1 MKIELSEKLK
11 AYCNRKSKH
20 KILLYMGQSPCCTIA
35 EAKYY
40 AKFIL
45 KTPHLKEVNI
55 DGISVY
61 YEAYIEKYLDDSQ
74 LDLVKFLNIIIVNY

>member
-11 AYCNRKSKH
+11 EYCNQKSKH
-20 KILLYMGQSPCCTIA
+20 KILLSMGQSPCCTIG

-45 KTPHLKEVNI
+45 KSPHLKEVNI

-61 YEAYIEKYLDDSQ
+61 YEAYIEKYLEDCQ
-74 LDLVKFLNIIIVNY
+74 LDLVKFLNMIIVNY

>member
-11 AYCNRKSKH
+11 SYCNQKSKD

-40 AKFIL
+40 AKFISKKPNL
-45 KTPHLKEVNI
+45 NVTKV

-61 YEAYIEKYLDDSQ
+61 YEAYIEKYLDDCQ
-74 LDLVKFLNIIIVNY
+74 LDLVKFLNVIIVNY

>member
-11 AYCNRKSKH
+11 EYCNQKSKH
-20 KILLYMGQSPCCTIA
+20 KILLYMGQSPCCTIG

-45 KTPHLKEVNI
+45 KSPHLKEVNI

-61 YEAYIEKYLDDSQ
+61 YEAYIEKYLEDCQ
-74 LDLVKFLNIIIVNY
+74 LDLVKFLNMIIVDY

>member
-61 YEAYIEKYLDDSQ
+61 YEAYIEKFLDGCQ
-74 LDLVKFLNIIIVNY
+74 LDLVKFLNMIIVNY

>member
-1 MKIELSEKLK
+1 MKIELSEKFK
-11 AYCNRKSKH
+11 EYCNRKSKH
-20 KILLYMGQSPCCTIA
+20 KILLYMGQSPCCTIG

-45 KTPHLKEVNI
+45 KSPHLKEVNI

-61 YEAYIEKYLDDSQ
+61 YEAYIEKYLEDCQ
-74 LDLVKFLNIIIVNY
+74 LDLVKFLNMIIVNY

>member
-11 AYCNRKSKH
+11 EYCNRKSKH
-20 KILLYMGQSPCCTIA
+20 KILLYMGQSPCCTIG

-45 KTPHLKEVNI
+45 KSPHLKEVNI

-61 YEAYIEKYLDDSQ
+61 YEAYIEKFLEDCQ
-74 LDLVKFLNIIIVNY
+74 LDLVKFLNMIIVNY

>member
-1 MKIELSEKLK
+1 MKIELSKRLK
-11 AYCNRKSKH
+11 AYCNQKSKD

-40 AKFIL
+40 AKFISKNPRL
-45 KTPHLKEVNI
+45 SHKNI

-61 YEAYIEKYLDDSQ
+61 YEAYIEKYLDDCQ
-74 LDLVKFLNIIIVNY
+74 LDLVKFLNMIIVNY